1 MAITMHRTGTL
12 TSIRCMRLASLHAG
26 TSTAWTDRVGR
37 GPGRSAMTERKPAVM
52 PVGNWIEGQILKAQ
66 SEGTFDNLDPAA
78 EPLDGMD
85 GPIIL
90 TGG

>member
-1 MAITMHRTGTL
+1 
-12 TSIRCMRLASLHAG
+12 
-26 TSTAWTDRVGR
+26 
-37 GPGRSAMTERKPAVM
+37 MTERKPAVM